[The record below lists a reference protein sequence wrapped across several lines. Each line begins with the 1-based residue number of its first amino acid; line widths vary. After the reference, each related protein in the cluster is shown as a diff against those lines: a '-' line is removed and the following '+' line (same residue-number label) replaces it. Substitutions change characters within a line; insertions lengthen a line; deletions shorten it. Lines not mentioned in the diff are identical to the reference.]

1 MIISQD
7 QQPIETG
14 LGARSEPDEILSGI
28 DLNGKNVLVTGGY
41 SGIGLETTR
50 ALAKAGA
57 HVHVPARRPETA
69 QAALDG
75 ILDGFLFDALVDFRW
90 PSRVQNLLKSQNKMF
105 PRDIFLLSQVLNR
118 FWFEI
123 KA

>member
-1 MIISQD
+1 MTISQD

-28 DLNGKNVLVTGGY
+28 DLNGKNVLVSGGY

-50 ALAKAGA
+50 ALVKAGA

-69 QAALDG
+69 QAAWTALLTAP
-75 ILDGFLFDALVDFRW
+75 ILALWIWGFALGGKIR
-90 PSRVQNLLKSQNKMF
+90 R
-105 PRDIFLLSQVLNR
+105 
-118 FWFEI
+118 
-123 KA
+123 

>member
-1 MIISQD
+1 MTISQN

-14 LGARSEPDEILSGI
+14 LGARPEPDEILNGI

-57 HVHVPARRPETA
+57 HVHAGAPPRNRAGRIGRHFGCRA
-69 QAALDG
+69 YWRH
-75 ILDGFLFDALVDFRW
+75 GFG
-90 PSRVQNLLKSQNKMF
+90 
-105 PRDIFLLSQVLNR
+105 R
-118 FWFEI
+118 FTLGGKI
-123 KA
+123 CR

>member
-1 MIISQD
+1 MTISQN

-14 LGARSEPDEILSGI
+14 LGARAEPDEILKDI

-57 HVHVPARRPETA
+57 HVHVPARRAETA

-75 ILDGFLFDALVDFRW
+75 ILDGVVVCSAWLDTTADKCVLVHAFNLFY
-90 PSRVQNLLKSQNKMF
+90 
-105 PRDIFLLSQVLNR
+105 
-118 FWFEI
+118 
-123 KA
+123 

>member
-1 MIISQD
+1 MTISQD

-75 ILDGFLFDALVDFRW
+75 IIDGAHIGAMDLGDLRSVEKFADDF
-90 PSRVQNLLKSQNKMF
+90 
-105 PRDIFLLSQVLNR
+105 LSQHDRQHNYTVSAGSAAYR
-118 FWFEI
+118 
-123 KA
+123 

>member
-1 MIISQD
+1 MTISQN

-75 ILDGFLFDALVDFRW
+75 MEGKDLQGRPIRC
-90 PSRVQNLLKSQNKMF
+90 NESQ
-105 PRDIFLLSQVLNR
+105 PRER
-118 FWFEI
+118 R
-123 KA
+123 